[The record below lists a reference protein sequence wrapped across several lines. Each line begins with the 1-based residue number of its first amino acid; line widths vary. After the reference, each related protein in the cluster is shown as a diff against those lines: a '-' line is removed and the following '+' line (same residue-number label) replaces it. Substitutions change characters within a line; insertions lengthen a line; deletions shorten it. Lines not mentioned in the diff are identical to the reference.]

1 MNFDTDGRE
10 RERERKEMAEIDERE
25 SERQR
30 ESLSP
35 KPMSLGGI
43 VLSCAFPRRLWLSP
57 SLRSLPPSL
66 RHSTTSH
73 FTRKDRKCCKEQR
86 TSRPPLR
93 STQFP
98 ICRVP
103 LSSSNKSSVLPPKSQ
118 SCGSSLSYC
127 RRRILVI
134 GTWDMTKES
143 SWPAH
148 ICRLQG
154 VKMRCSSG

>member
-1 MNFDTDGRE
+1 M
-10 RERERKEMAEIDERE
+10 
-25 SERQR
+25 SERASVK
-30 ESLSP
+30 ENPYLPNLCLSAASFCPAPFLGDYGSLP
-35 KPMSLGGI
+35 
-43 VLSCAFPRRLWLSP
+43 LSVP
-57 SLRSLPPSL
+57 SLPPSL

-127 RRRILVI
+127 RRRILVV